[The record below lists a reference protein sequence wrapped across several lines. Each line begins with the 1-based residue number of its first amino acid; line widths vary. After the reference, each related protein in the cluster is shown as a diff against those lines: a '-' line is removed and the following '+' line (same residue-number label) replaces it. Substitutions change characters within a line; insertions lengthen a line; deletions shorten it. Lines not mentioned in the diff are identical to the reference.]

1 MSAMSPTL
9 EGFRAALRRPSLTF
23 AEIGWCW
30 TVGAV
35 AWALLVFSFIQYL
48 DTLPVTPADATLLGT
63 QQPLLVGKAISH
75 IFRGSLNRAAFT
87 LLVAALAVAVLWI
100 VAASLGRAATVRA
113 LLDHFRRDGAGDSTP
128 ISSSLPLPALRCLL
142 ALNFLRVALTLA
154 AILAFIAAAV
164 MASFT
169 SPGTSPQPT
178 LAFMLFLPFA
188 ALICIVWQTLNW
200 LLSLAAI
207 FAVRDGDD
215 PSSALTAAVAFSRD
229 YAGPVF
235 AVSTWTGLAHLVAI
249 GVAGTA
255 ISLPLAFLQFV
266 PARLITAAVVLVIL
280 AYFAIVDWLYIARL
294 GGYICITEIP
304 EAVATHA
311 PSLLPPSA
319 GQPSPPQTAIDRDEP
334 ILSDLPNLAPET

>member
-9 EGFRAALRRPSLTF
+9 EGFRAAFRRPSLTF
-23 AEIGWCW
+23 AEIGWRW

-35 AWALLVFSFIQYL
+35 AWALLIFSFIQYL
-48 DTLPVTPADATLLGT
+48 DTLPVTPADATLLRT

-75 IFRGSLNRAAFT
+75 IFRGSLNRAAFA

-113 LLDHFRRDGAGDSTP
+113 LLDYFAVEATVLASVYADLNAAVHY
-128 ISSSLPLPALRCLL
+128 LLPALRCLL

-154 AILAFIAAAV
+154 AILAFIAGAV

-169 SPGTSPQPT
+169 SPGNNPQPT
-178 LAFMLFLPFA
+178 LAFMLFLLFA
-188 ALICIVWQTLNW
+188 ALICIVWRRLNW

-207 FAVRDGDD
+207 FGVRDGDD

-229 YAGPVF
+229 HAGPVF

-255 ISLPLAFLQFV
+255 VSLPLAFLQFV
-266 PARLITAAVVLVIL
+266 PRAPDHRRHRSGDPRLFRDRRLAIYRPPRRIHLHHRNAR
-280 AYFAIVDWLYIARL
+280 
-294 GGYICITEIP
+294 GC
-304 EAVATHA
+304 
-311 PSLLPPSA
+311 
-319 GQPSPPQTAIDRDEP
+319 
-334 ILSDLPNLAPET
+334 SDP

>member
-1 MSAMSPTL
+1 
-9 EGFRAALRRPSLTF
+9 
-23 AEIGWCW
+23 
-30 TVGAV
+30 
-35 AWALLVFSFIQYL
+35 
-48 DTLPVTPADATLLGT
+48 
-63 QQPLLVGKAISH
+63 
-75 IFRGSLNRAAFT
+75 
-87 LLVAALAVAVLWI
+87 
-100 VAASLGRAATVRA
+100 
-113 LLDHFRRDGAGDSTP
+113 
-128 ISSSLPLPALRCLL
+128 
-142 ALNFLRVALTLA
+142 
-154 AILAFIAAAV
+154 
-164 MASFT
+164 
-169 SPGTSPQPT
+169 
-178 LAFMLFLPFA
+178 
-188 ALICIVWQTLNW
+188 LICIVWQTLNW

-229 YAGPVF
+229 HAGPVF
-235 AVSTWTGLAHLVAI
+235 AVTTWTGLAHLVAI

-255 ISLPLAFLQFV
+255 VSLPLAFLQFV
-266 PARLITAAVVLVIL
+266 PARLITAAVVLVTL